1 MAIVKM
7 KRLRLIGMAAE
18 RDELLRQLQRVGCVE
33 IDEPEDHGSD
43 PVWEGLTRVSDTA
56 LADREAE
63 AASLQSALTMLDRFP
78 QEKKGAFQPRPQMT
92 EQQLFDSQIRS
103 EARKA
108 AGVVAAGEKELATL
122 QSEIARRQSQ
132 IQTLTPWKG
141 LDLPLET
148 DGTKDMAVLFASFPA
163 NADLEEAVKKLEEA
177 TELAQLQTAGSDREA
192 RYAVLFCHK
201 SALEDALSALK
212 DFGFTR
218 MTLRGWTGTAAENI
232 RRLEGEITALE
243 RQSEAQEEALA
254 GQTGHREA
262 LRLALDQNEQDRRRE
277 DCKSRLLAS
286 GSAVFLE
293 GWVPAEREG
302 ELAKALEPFTCAWET
317 QEPAE
322 EDYPKVPILLKNNP
336 LTAPLNMITN
346 MYVLPAY
353 DGVDPNPLMAPFF
366 IFFFGMMMA
375 DMGYGIMMVI
385 LSLVMIHK
393 MHVKGTMKDMAGLL
407 LLCGISTFIMGA
419 ITGGFFGDF
428 IPQLAKLIDP
438 NTTLTAL
445 PALFTPLTDTLAIL
459 VGALALGLLQVITG
473 MAISVV
479 RKCQAGEA
487 ADAIGN
493 EVAWWI
499 ILAGIPLA
507 IFGIGTVAGV
517 PVVLVIGFLVLIW
530 GATREAKGFGKITS
544 LVGALYNGV
553 TGFFSDILSYAR
565 LMALMLAGSV
575 IATVFNT
582 LGTVTGNVVAF
593 ILIAMVGNLLNFAL
607 NLLGCYVH
615 DMRLQCLEY
624 FGRFYKEGGK
634 AFKPLLYDT
643 KYVDIVKEEP

>member
-18 RDELLRQLQRVGCVE
+18 RDELLRQLQRLGCVE
-33 IDEPEDHGSD
+33 IDEPEDQGSD
-43 PVWEGLTRVSDTA
+43 PAWEGLTRVSDTA

-63 AASLQSALTMLDRFP
+63 SASLQSALTLLDKYP
-78 QEKKGAFQPRPQMT
+78 QEKKEKFQPRPQVT

-122 QSEIARRQSQ
+122 KSEIARRESQ
-132 IQTLTPWKG
+132 IQTLTPWKE
-141 LDLPLET
+141 LDLSLDT
-148 DGTKDMAVLFASFPA
+148 TGTKDMAVLFASFPA
-163 NADLEEAVKKLEEA
+163 NTELDEAAKALEEG
-177 TELAQLQTAGSDREA
+177 TELAQLQPAGSDREA

-201 SALEDALSALK
+201 SALEDALSSLK

-218 MTLRGWTGTAAENI
+218 VTLRGWTGTAADNI
-232 RRLEGEITALE
+232 RRLEGEIQALE
-243 RQSEAQEEALA
+243 RQIQAQEEALA

-277 DCKSRLLAS
+277 ACKSRLMAS

-293 GWVPAEREG
+293 GWIPARQEG
-302 ELAKALEPFTCAWET
+302 ELAKALEPFTCAWEA

-322 EDYPKVPILLKNNP
+322 EEYPKVPILLKNNP

-385 LSLVMIHK
+385 LSLVMTRK
-393 MHVKGTMKDMAGLL
+393 MRVKGTMKDMAGLL
-407 LLCGISTFIMGA
+407 MLCGISTFIMGA
-419 ITGGFFGDF
+419 VTGGFFGDF
-428 IPQLAKLIDP
+428 IPQLAKLINP

-459 VGALALGLLQVITG
+459 VGALALGLLQVVTG
-473 MAISVV
+473 MAVSVV
-479 RKCQAGEA
+479 RKCQAGQV

-517 PVVLVIGFLVLIW
+517 PVVLVIGFLILVW
-530 GATREAKGFGKITS
+530 GSTREAKGFGKIS
-544 LVGALYNGV
+544 GLVGALYNGV

-593 ILIAMVGNLLNFAL
+593 ILIALVGNLLNFAL